1 MKTKNGL
8 ILNYDDAPLSWH
20 HCFNENCEKRDN
32 CLRFQTG
39 LTIPDDVVWGN
50 AVYPTA
56 KKGSQCKLYKEIR
69 VINGAYGF
77 KSLFS
82 EVKQK
87 DYTPLRD
94 QIKDYLGGHGTFYRY
109 NSGDKL
115 LTPEQQQWILNLF
128 ASYGYKKEDLAFEHY
143 KDSIDFSEV

>member
-1 MKTKNGL
+1 M
-8 ILNYDDAPLSWH
+8 
-20 HCFNENCEKRDN
+20 
-32 CLRFQTG
+32 
-39 LTIPDDVVWGN
+39 VWGN

-128 ASYGYKKEDLAFEHY
+128 DSYGYKKEDLAFEHY
-143 KDSIDFSEV
+143 KDAIDFSEV